1 MKVKHLKGWRAILK
15 KQVWYIT
22 SIFFNDKKHQSMCIP
37 FGDPASKMS
46 LPLHQTHSE
55 EDDSFSE
62 EEMEEDAG
70 RTVEQRVHETELG
83 VTELELQ
90 FRQDE
95 FAEVDRGDDP
105 VKEKLK
111 DKKVAANNSYA
122 IEMFFVFLL
131 HGWHVSELVSSDHI
145 SFVSVD

>member
-1 MKVKHLKGWRAILK
+1 
-15 KQVWYIT
+15 
-22 SIFFNDKKHQSMCIP
+22 MCIP
-37 FGDPASKMS
+37 FGECASKMS

-62 EEMEEDAG
+62 EEMGEDAG
-70 RTVEQRVHETELG
+70 PTVEQPVHETELG
-83 VTELELQ
+83 VTGLELQ

-95 FAEVDRGDDP
+95 FVEVDRGDDP

-122 IEMFFVFLL
+122 VDTVFVFVL
-131 HGWHVSELVSSDHI
+131 HGWRVSALVSSDHV
-145 SFVSVD
+145 SFVCADQSNHNLFCL

>member
-1 MKVKHLKGWRAILK
+1 
-15 KQVWYIT
+15 
-22 SIFFNDKKHQSMCIP
+22 MCIQ
-37 FGDPASKMS
+37 FDERASKTS

-62 EEMEEDAG
+62 EEMQEDAG
-70 RTVEQRVHETELG
+70 PAVEQPVHDTESG
-83 VTELELQ
+83 VTDLQLQ

-111 DKKVAANNSYA
+111 DEKVAANNSYVV
-122 IEMFFVFLL
+122 ESEYFVFLL
-131 HGWHVSELVSSDHI
+131 HGRRVSALDFTVG
-145 SFVSVD
+145 